1 VIHPS
6 LQKIVWK
13 ENRDDL
19 HTENTAPPACLMK
32 LSPDFA
38 IDVIPLHIACLFRAS
53 SEVIAS
59 LIRAYPEGVR
69 HRNKWGMLPLHI
81 VCSGVTGIPEIK
93 SIATSDNLS
102 HGFLKNL
109 MKVRGDAL
117 SADRKDWDI
126 AFIVSMLVSIFPES
140 VYTECEHPQRMTPA
154 DCARDGLPE
163 GPTKERVM
171 RILNSHLANKNNCQH
186 HAEPKDVSQ
195 ADTKSKTKLSSFIM
209 KQDWPSVNKRIFH
222 HPEEASVWSLY
233 KTIDPSIP
241 HLPIH
246 AACVMGAPGKVIVDL
261 INAHPDGLKKVGK
274 NDALPIHLACRNKPS
289 LLVIQ
294 ILLQSYP
301 KCVTKRDAAGLL
313 PIHAACIGVTHVEV
327 IEQLLEAHP
336 KSRNVKDYNGHT
348 ALTYIEGMPPTPERR
363 SIEKMLTCPTANE

>member
-1 VIHPS
+1 MSKRIPKTNSPRALSSYKEKSFGQSETISVLSDGKENNEPECEQVA
-6 LQKIVWK
+6 LQLTMDGEVSEFGMSVDTFEPLTTDTTCDSSVSSEDSM

-38 IDVIPLHIACLFRAS
+38 IDVLPLHIACLFRAS

-109 MKVRGDAL
+109 MKVRGNAL

-222 HPEEASVWSLY
+222 HPEEA
-233 KTIDPSIP
+233 
-241 HLPIH
+241 
-246 AACVMGAPGKVIVDL
+246 
-261 INAHPDGLKKVGK
+261 
-274 NDALPIHLACRNKPS
+274 
-289 LLVIQ
+289 
-294 ILLQSYP
+294 
-301 KCVTKRDAAGLL
+301 
-313 PIHAACIGVTHVEV
+313 
-327 IEQLLEAHP
+327 
-336 KSRNVKDYNGHT
+336 
-348 ALTYIEGMPPTPERR
+348 
-363 SIEKMLTCPTANE
+363 